1 MSVYFGEVV
10 VRNNDNAKW
19 VVEEYA
25 FVEGKYELMVNKGL
39 LSMSIDNKCN
49 NWFNEPCNKNIIYY
63 LDNIIDI
70 LNDKLNYLK
79 NIVFNR
85 SCLMRIYEK
94 EHEDEN

>member
-39 LSMSIDNKCN
+39 LSN
-49 NWFNEPCNKNIIYY
+49 NWFNEPCNKKHNLLFRQY
-63 LDNIIDI
+63 
-70 LNDKLNYLK
+70 
-79 NIVFNR
+79 NR
-85 SCLMRIYEK
+85 YFK
-94 EHEDEN
+94 

>member
-10 VRNNDNAKW
+10 VRNSDNAKW

-49 NWFNEPCNKNIIYY
+49 NWFKEPCNKKQNLFFRQY
-63 LDNIIDI
+63 
-70 LNDKLNYLK
+70 
-79 NIVFNR
+79 NR
-85 SCLMRIYEK
+85 YFK
-94 EHEDEN
+94 